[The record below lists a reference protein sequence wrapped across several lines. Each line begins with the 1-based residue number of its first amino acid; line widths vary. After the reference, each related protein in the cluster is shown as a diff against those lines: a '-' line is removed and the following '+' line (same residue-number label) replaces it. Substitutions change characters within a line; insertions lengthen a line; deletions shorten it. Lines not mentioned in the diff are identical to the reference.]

1 LTSKWVFRVKKEEK
15 YKARLVVRGCEQKEE
30 IDYEEIYSP
39 VINSALLRIIFA
51 LAAVKDYYI
60 VKFDI
65 KTAFLYGE
73 IQEEI
78 CMRLPEGFEEKQSK
92 ICKLKKALYGLK
104 QAPKNWNKKFTNS
117 LKKQEL
123 EQLSTESCLFKNE
136 DGTMLLAI
144 YIDDGLVVGNDKKK
158 IKQLVDKLK
167 KEFEMT
173 EQENPQTHL
182 GMEVQKLKGRL
193 KLSQEDYIKQILK
206 TYGMQ
211 NAKPVNTPI
220 LPEGKIEEENV
231 RQAIPY
237 QQTIGS
243 LLYLTMKTRPDLCYA
258 VSYSSRYTQ
267 SPKGK
272 DYLNVKRI
280 LRYLQGT
287 KGLGLVYGEDTDTEK
302 LIAYCDADY
311 AGDTE
316 TRKST
321 TGYVIKYCGGPVSW
335 CSRKQPIVAL
345 STTKAEFIAVAECCK
360 EVLYLKAVL
369 EELRSKT
376 ITAEIHV
383 DNQSAIHLIK
393 TGVLNRRSKHIDVRF
408 RFIQEKVAENNIV
421 NRKSNRGY
429 LHKTLEFYE
438 V

>member
-1 LTSKWVFRVKKEEK
+1 MEKSKKK
-15 YKARLVVRGCEQKEE
+15 YICDCQKAIL
-30 IDYEEIYSP
+30 
-39 VINSALLRIIFA
+39 
-51 LAAVKDYYI
+51 
-60 VKFDI
+60 
-65 KTAFLYGE
+65 
-73 IQEEI
+73 
-78 CMRLPEGFEEKQSK
+78 EGFFEEEQSK
-92 ICKLKKALYGLK
+92 ICKLKKALYDLK
-104 QAPKNWNKKFTNS
+104 QAQKNWNKRFTNS
-117 LKKQEL
+117 LKKQGL

-144 YIDDGLVVGNDKKK
+144 YIADGLVVGNDKKK
-158 IKQLVDKLK
+158 IKLVEELK

-193 KLSQEDYIKQILK
+193 KLSQEDIKQILK

-211 NAKPVNTPI
+211 NARPVNTPI
-220 LPEGKIEEENV
+220 LPEGKIKEENV
-231 RQAIPY
+231 RQAILY

-267 SPKGK
+267 SPKSK

-335 CSRKQPIVAL
+335 CSRKQA
-345 STTKAEFIAVAECCK
+345 
-360 EVLYLKAVL
+360 
-369 EELRSKT
+369 
-376 ITAEIHV
+376 
-383 DNQSAIHLIK
+383 D
-393 TGVLNRRSKHIDVRF
+393 RRTFHHGGRVYCS
-408 RFIQEKVAENNIV
+408 
-421 NRKSNRGY
+421 G
-429 LHKTLEFYE
+429 
-438 V
+438 